1 MTEFFCGICCEKF
14 VVRNW
19 EDFLGGFFLE
29 EFFGRYFLGGFFG
42 GDFWEEFLGGI
53 LSFLAVACGRYQV
66 YCAKKSK
73 SF

>member
-1 MTEFFCGICCEKF
+1 MQGSVIENFSRI
-14 VVRNW
+14 
-19 EDFLGGFFLE
+19 FLE